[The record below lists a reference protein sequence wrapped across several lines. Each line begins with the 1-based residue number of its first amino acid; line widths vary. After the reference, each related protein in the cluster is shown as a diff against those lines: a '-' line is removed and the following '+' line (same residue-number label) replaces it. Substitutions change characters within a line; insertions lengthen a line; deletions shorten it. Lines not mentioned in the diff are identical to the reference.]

1 VLYVPGA
8 QSTHSVRSS
17 LERVPPGHRLQLE
30 EVAEEEDPASHGVQ
44 VAAPPVLYV
53 PGVQSSQSVRS
64 SLERV
69 PPGHALHTTAPLPEK
84 KPGSHGAH
92 DSRPT

>member
-1 VLYVPGA
+1 LETS
-8 QSTHSVRSS
+8 QSSHLVRSS

-30 EVAEEEDPASHGVQ
+30 EAAEDDEPASHASQ
-44 VAAPPVLYV
+44 DAAPPVLYL
-53 PGVQSSQSVRS
+53 PATQLAHSVRS

-84 KPGSHGAH
+84 CPGSHGEH
-92 DSRPT
+92 KSRPT